1 MKLFYIAAGGA
12 IGALFRY
19 FVSGA
24 VHTLFA
30 GMYPLGTLVVNV
42 TGSFAIGFLWY
53 LSEEVIVPQHI
64 KTFAFI
70 GILGGFTT
78 FSTYMLET
86 LNLLREG
93 EFNLAILNCVL
104 NNFIGFGLVIFGF
117 VLSQYFLNLIK

>member
-19 FVSGA
+19 LVSGA
-24 VHTLFA
+24 VHTFFN

-53 LSEEVIVPQHI
+53 LCEEMIIPQHI

-104 NNFIGFGLVIFGF
+104 NNFIGVALVFFGF
-117 VLSQYFLNLIK
+117 VLSQYFLNLFK